1 MYALW
6 LVGAQPHLRR
16 LALMITENETDAA
29 DLLQATNL
37 RAWEKRSLFVRGAA
51 PDLRRWLF
59 RIMGNLRRDIWRR
72 DSRHLP
78 SGWLD
83 EIPMPDVEPAPS
95 WATLPETD
103 LTAAMDSLRPCL
115 REVYQLYA
123 VERHSYETISSRL
136 RIPRSTVATR
146 IFRARRR
153 LRAKLADGRAA
164 A

>member
-1 MYALW
+1 MW
-6 LVGAQPHLRR
+6 LVAAQPHLRR
-16 LALMITENETDAA
+16 LALMLTENESEAS
-29 DLLQATNL
+29 DLVQATNL
-37 RAWEKRSLFVRGAA
+37 RAWEKRALFVRGAA
-51 PDLRRWLF
+51 ADLRRWLF

-72 DSRHLP
+72 DSRYLA

-83 EIPMPDVEPAPS
+83 EVP
-95 WATLPETD
+95 LPEAEPTPPWAD
-103 LTAAMDSLRPCL
+103 LPEADLNAAMNSLRPCL
-115 REVYQLYA
+115 REVYRLYA

-153 LRAKLADGRAA
+153 LRAKLADVPAA